1 MRAEFGCPELVRV
14 SKRRTN
20 LSEVA
25 DDLEFFLDLAQIAIE
40 ERDQIIREL
49 VKVTETVLSLG
60 PEDSRSKQDIEN
72 CRVMIAKARA
82 LVAY

>member
-1 MRAEFGCPELVRV
+1 MI
-14 SKRRTN
+14 

-49 VKVTETVLSLG
+49 VKAMEAVLQATEAVLSLA
-60 PEDSRSKQDIEN
+60 PEESRSKQDIQN
-72 CRVMIAKARA
+72 CSAVIAKARA

>member
-1 MRAEFGCPELVRV
+1 MI
-14 SKRRTN
+14 

-49 VKVTETVLSLG
+49 VKAAEIVLLSLA
-60 PEDSRSKQDIEN
+60 PEDSRSKQDIQN
-72 CRVMIAKARA
+72 CSAVIAKARA